1 MRRLALIVFAVAAA
15 GVTGYFLV
23 TYLTHGRF
31 IESTDDA
38 YVKADT
44 TAIAARVNGYVAK
57 VQVADNQAVQ
67 AGDILISIDDADF
80 RARLAQ
86 AKAVTAAKQA
96 VLDSLASKL
105 LLEEKLIEAAQA
117 RVESA
122 VADRKRAAADLE
134 RARELRASGSG
145 SKQAY
150 DQALADSQK
159 ANAAVDSAMAALA
172 AEREQLAVIES
183 TRAQSQADLDAARAA
198 ETLAAIDLEHTVVRA
213 PFAGVVGARTA
224 QDGQYVRAGAQ
235 LMAVVKLP
243 EVYVVANFKETQAGT
258 MRRGQQAIVTVDAFP
273 DLELAGMIDSFAP
286 ATGSEFSLLPPENA
300 TGNFTKIVQRLP
312 VKVRLTGDAAAL
324 ALLRPGMSVK
334 VAVDTRDEG
343 DGSASVLAPAPR
355 PVEAATKR

>member
-1 MRRLALIVFAVAAA
+1 MRRPALIAIAVLAT
-15 GVTGYFLV
+15 GVIGYYTFS
-23 TYLTHGRF
+23 YLTHGRF

-44 TAIAARVNGYVAK
+44 AAIAARVNGYVAR
-57 VQVADNQAVQ
+57 VQVADNQTVQ
-67 AGDILISIDDADF
+67 AGDVLVSIDDADF
-80 RARLAQ
+80 KARVDQ

-105 LLEEKLIEAAQA
+105 QLETKLIEAAQA
-117 RVESA
+117 KVDSA
-122 VADRKRAAADLE
+122 IADQKRAAADLE
-134 RARELRASGSG
+134 RARDLRASGSG

-150 DQALADSQK
+150 DQALADSRK
-159 ANAAVDSAMAALA
+159 ADAAVDSAMAALA

-198 ETLAAIDLEHTVVRA
+198 QRLAEIDLEHTVVRA
-213 PFAGVVGARTA
+213 PFAGVVGARTV
-224 QDGQYVRAGAQ
+224 QDGQYVRAGVQ

-243 EVYVVANFKETQAGT
+243 DVYVVANFKETQAGD
-258 MRRGQQAIVTVDAFP
+258 MRRGQEATITVDAFP
-273 DLELAGMIDSFAP
+273 DLELTGTIDSFAP

-312 VKVRLTGDAAAL
+312 VKVRVTGEAAAL
-324 ALLRPGMSVK
+324 ALLRPGMSVT

-343 DGSASVLAPAPR
+343 DGAASVLAPSPR
-355 PVEAATKR
+355 PVEAATR

>member
-1 MRRLALIVFAVAAA
+1 MRRPALIALAVVAT
-15 GVTGYFLV
+15 GVIGYYAFS
-23 TYLTHGRF
+23 YLTYGQF

-44 TAIAARVNGYVAK
+44 AAIAARVNGYVAK
-57 VQVADNQAVQ
+57 VQVADNQTVQ
-67 AGDILISIDDADF
+67 AGDILVTIDDADF
-80 RARLAQ
+80 TARLDQ

-105 LLEEKLIEAAQA
+105 QLESKLIEAAQA
-117 RVESA
+117 KVDSA
-122 VADRKRAAADLE
+122 IADQKRATADLE
-134 RARELRASGSG
+134 RARDLRASGSG

-150 DQALADSQK
+150 DQALADSRK
-159 ANAAVDSAMAALA
+159 ADAAVDSAMAALA
-172 AEREQLAVIES
+172 AEREQIAVIES

-198 ETLAAIDLEHTVVRA
+198 EKLAAIDLEHTIIRA
-213 PFAGVVGARTA
+213 PFAGVVGAKTV

-243 EVYVVANFKETQAGT
+243 DVYIVANFKETQAGE
-258 MRRGQQAIVTVDAFP
+258 MRRGQEATITVDAFP
-273 DLELAGMIDSFAP
+273 DMKLTGTIDSFSP

-312 VKVRLTGDAAAL
+312 VKVRVTGDAAAL

-334 VAVDTRDEG
+334 VAVDTRGEG
-343 DGSASVLAPAPR
+343 DGAASVLAPSPR
-355 PVEAATKR
+355 PVEAATR